1 MKDPTIE
8 QVLEI
13 LDTQKSQIEKLE
25 KQVSVLSKTENDNE
39 KGDVGVKTS
48 DAKDST
54 VNENIKLKEKVASYE
69 ERIQV

>member
-48 DAKDST
+48 DPKDST
-54 VNENIKLKEKVASYE
+54 VNENIKLKAKVSSYE